1 MKKKNDYKEVHKKP
15 EPCRQSGQDGSKYIE
30 DLKIA
35 SQNEGESISTL
46 PLDIFNIA
54 VLLAANKSFFSF
66 FYNEK
71 AISLCDWFIG
81 YSSAPPNI
89 TLG

>member
-1 MKKKNDYKEVHKKP
+1 MIHEKNDYKEIHKKP
-15 EPCRQSGQDGSKYIE
+15 EPCRQSGWDSSKLKI
-30 DLKIA
+30 LKIA
-35 SQNEGESISTL
+35 SQNEGECISTL

-54 VLLAANKSFFSF
+54 VLLATSKSFFSF
-66 FYNEK
+66 FYNQK

-81 YSSAPPNI
+81 YSSASQNI